1 VRLLLFLVFLFCAF
15 KSVAQSDST
24 NRNRWFAYP
33 VAFYSPETKL
43 GFGLAGSY
51 SFRFKNDSIKSFPS
65 QITFGAAYTTNKQV
79 LLYAPFRIYAFNQ
92 RFLTYGELGYYR
104 FTYNFYGIGN
114 SIPTDYSEKY
124 LTYFTRLRFNLLY
137 QFTSHI
143 YIGPRVWFEDQ
154 NIREFESGRL
164 LDTASIAGS
173 KGSRTPGFGITANI
187 DFRNNLFYPTKGWFA
202 EFAIQTFQKSLGS
215 TLNWT
220 RYLSDV
226 SIYLPIANRSVLA
239 FNGIIDFN
247 FGNPP
252 FNLMAALGGTK
263 RMRGYY
269 EGRFRDN
276 NAIVI
281 QSEFRS
287 HIKGRFGFTVF
298 ASLGAVSHVI
308 SEFAYAPI
316 RSTAGAGLRF
326 RIDRKEKLNLRL
338 DLALGK
344 NSQAIY
350 FTVGE
355 AF

>member
-1 VRLLLFLVFLFCAF
+1 M
-15 KSVAQSDST
+15 AQSDST
-24 NRNRWFAYP
+24 ARNRWFGYP

-43 GFGLAGSY
+43 GFGVAGSY
-51 SFRFKNDSIKSFPS
+51 SFRFKNEATRSFPS
-65 QITFGAAYTTNKQV
+65 QLTFGAAYTTNKQV
-79 LLYAPFRIYAFNQ
+79 LFYAPFRIYAFNQ
-92 RFLTYGELGYYR
+92 RFLSYGELGYYR

-114 SIPTDYSEKY
+114 SIPANYSEKY
-124 LTYFTRLRFNLLY
+124 LTHFTRLRLNLLY
-137 QFTSHI
+137 QFSSHI

-154 NIREFESGRL
+154 TIRKFEPGRL
-164 LDTASIAGS
+164 IDTALIAGS

-202 EFAIQTFQKSLGS
+202 EFAVQTFQKSLGS
-215 TLNWT
+215 SLNWT

-226 SIYLPIANRSVLA
+226 SIYLPLASNSVLA
-239 FNGIIDFN
+239 VNGIVDFN

-269 EGRFRDN
+269 EGRFRDK
-276 NAIVI
+276 NAVML
-281 QSEFRS
+281 QTEFRS
-287 HIKGRFGFTVF
+287 LLKGRFGYTIF
-298 ASLGAVSHVI
+298 ASLGTVAPTI
-308 SEFAYAPI
+308 TEFSSRYI
-316 RSTAGAGLRF
+316 RPTAGAGLRF

-338 DLALGK
+338 DLAVGK
-344 NSQAIY
+344 NSRAIY